1 MFICICH
8 ISGAKITYKNER
20 KLTKTLN
27 FCVLWRKALLLL
39 FLFLSLPSF
48 FPSNTQ
54 LKTGL
59 RARNCSVLS
68 MGTSIIILGTVIL
81 LFINLLHSLR
91 NLSLPLFFT
100 LICLIEF
107 KQQFIRPS
115 ARKKA
120 FFTIIKG
127 KKIRKGWKDI
137 LNYVLMQFII

>member
-1 MFICICH
+1 MYMSYFW
-8 ISGAKITYKNER
+8 GKITYKNER

-27 FCVLWRKALLLL
+27 FCVLWRPSS
-39 FLFLSLPSF
+39 FFSSFSPFLPSF

-59 RARNCSVLS
+59 CVRNCSVLS
-68 MGTSIIILGTVIL
+68 LGTSIITLGTVIL
-81 LFINLLHSLR
+81 SFINLLHSLR
-91 NLSLPLFFT
+91 NLTLPLFFT
-100 LICLIEF
+100 LICLTEF
-107 KQQFIRPS
+107 SQQFIRHS